1 MDWIT
6 QGLLALGSV
15 LLAEVVRDSYH
26 VLAHVWGPLTRIHAI
41 HHKVYNT
48 NLEVLSPE
56 LYRKAHWYG
65 DVPEATALVMFSI
78 AFVFLTQAPGAW
90 LGVAYSTSFWLSGL
104 ARANDLLKRTDLNH
118 KSGPLTT
125 PPSPWLV
132 NRTYHWRHHFDD
144 GNAYYSGV
152 FSLVD
157 RVMGTSIS
165 LKGKT
170 IAITGASGA
179 LGQALMQELLKRKA
193 KVIALTSSDWIAP
206 EGIQVRRWSIGE
218 EQALAEL
225 FKGVDI
231 LVCNHGLNP
240 HAACD
245 WKDIEAAYAV
255 NTFSVLKLME
265 LFLDTVTTS
274 RAHATKEIW
283 INTSEAEVSPA
294 FSPLYE
300 LSKRSLGELV
310 TLKRIHAPCVI
321 RKIILGPF
329 KSKLNPLGVMSPAWV
344 AKMVVNLARRDIR
357 NIVVTINP
365 LTYILF
371 PLKECAA
378 YWYYRLLTKPQAS
391 LVGDAALT
399 PNSSPA
405 QQERGEEPS

>member
-6 QGLLALGSV
+6 QGLIALGSV

-65 DVPEATALVMFSI
+65 DVPEATVLVVCSL
-78 AFVFLTQAPGAW
+78 AFVLLTQAPGAW
-90 LGVAYSTSFWLSGL
+90 LGVLYSTSFWLSGL
-104 ARANDLLKRTDLNH
+104 ARANDLLKSTDLSH

-157 RVMGTSIS
+157 RVLGTSIS

-170 IAITGASGA
+170 VAITGASGA

-193 KVIALTSSDWIAP
+193 KVIALTSSDWTAP
-206 EGIQVRRWSIGE
+206 EGIQPIRWSIGD

-225 FKGVDI
+225 FQGVDI

-240 HAACD
+240 HAASD

-265 LFLDTVTTS
+265 LFLSTVNTS
-274 RAHATKEIW
+274 RARATREIW
-283 INTSEAEVSPA
+283 VNTSEAEVSPA

-310 TLKRIHAPCVI
+310 TLKRIDAPCVV

-329 KSKLNPLGVMSPAWV
+329 KSKLNPVGVMSPIWV

-357 NIVVTINP
+357 NIIVTVNP
-365 LTYILF
+365 LTYLLF
-371 PLKECAA
+371 PVKEGMA
-378 YWYYRLLTKPQAS
+378 YWYYRFLTKPE
-391 LVGDAALT
+391 AAVVAERQDSK
-399 PNSSPA
+399 NS
-405 QQERGEEPS
+405 EFKTE

>member
-6 QGLLALGSV
+6 QGLIALSSV

-65 DVPEATALVMFSI
+65 DVPEATVLVVCSL
-78 AFVFLTQAPGAW
+78 AFVLLTQAPGAW
-90 LGVAYSTSFWLSGL
+90 LGVLYSTSFWLSGL
-104 ARANDLLKRTDLNH
+104 ARANDLLKSTDLSH

-157 RVMGTSIS
+157 RVLGTSIS

-170 IAITGASGA
+170 VAITGASGA

-193 KVIALTSSDWIAP
+193 KVIALTSSDWTAP
-206 EGIQVRRWSIGE
+206 EGIQSMRWSIGD
-218 EQALAEL
+218 EQALAEF

-240 HAACD
+240 HAASD

-265 LFLDTVTTS
+265 LFLSTVTTS
-274 RAHATKEIW
+274 RARATKEIW
-283 INTSEAEVSPA
+283 VNSSEAEVSPA

-310 TLKRIHAPCVI
+310 TLKRIDAPCVV

-329 KSKLNPLGVMSPAWV
+329 KSKLNPVGVMSPQWV
-344 AKMVVNLARRDIR
+344 AQMVVNLARRDIR
-357 NIVVTINP
+357 NIIVTINP
-365 LTYILF
+365 LTYMLF
-371 PLKECAA
+371 PVKEGMA
-378 YWYYRLLTKPQAS
+378 YWYYRFLTKPE
-391 LVGDAALT
+391 AAVVAERQDSK
-399 PNSSPA
+399 NSKFKT
-405 QQERGEEPS
+405 E

>member
-65 DVPEATALVMFSI
+65 DVPEATVLVVFSL
-78 AFVFLTQAPGAW
+78 AFVLLTQAPGAW
-90 LGVAYSTSFWLSGL
+90 LGVLYSTSFWFSGL
-104 ARANDLLKRTDLNH
+104 ARANDLLKSTDLSH
-118 KSGPLTT
+118 KPGPLTT

-170 IAITGASGA
+170 VAITGASGA
-179 LGQALMQELLKRKA
+179 LGQALMQELLQRKA
-193 KVIALTSSDWIAP
+193 KVIALTSSDWSAP
-206 EGIQVRRWSIGE
+206 EGIQVMRWSIGE

-231 LVCNHGLNP
+231 LVCNHGLNS
-240 HAACD
+240 HAASD
-245 WKDIEAAYAV
+245 WKDIEAAYSV

-265 LFLDTVTTS
+265 LFLNTVNTS
-274 RAHATKEIW
+274 RARATKEIW
-283 INTSEAEVSPA
+283 VNTSEAEVSPA

-300 LSKRSLGELV
+300 LSKRSIGELV

-329 KSKLNPLGVMSPAWV
+329 KSKLNPVGVMSPQWV

-357 NIVVTINP
+357 NIIVTINP
-365 LTYILF
+365 LTYLLF
-371 PLKECAA
+371 PVKEFTA
-378 YWYYRLLTKPQAS
+378 YWYYKFLTKPE
-391 LVGDAALT
+391 AALVAERQSSK
-399 PNSSPA
+399 NSEFKA
-405 QQERGEEPS
+405 E